1 MDDYYSKIKK
11 KVDDCTSELENGIKG
26 MSSVLDGKCSAIED
40 HREKQCLTNQYDF
53 SQALSYMAS
62 EIKRCQD
69 NIDYYDG
76 EIADY
81 ERQIK
86 EQGGVILP
94 WE

>member
-1 MDDYYSKIKK
+1 
-11 KVDDCTSELENGIKG
+11 
-26 MSSVLDGKCSAIED
+26 
-40 HREKQCLTNQYDF
+40 
-53 SQALSYMAS
+53 MAS